1 MVNDS
6 GSSRIAIMFLFFTLA
21 FSPSSNAGGEDSA
34 TGKAVHQT
42 LIQGIVAFNNEDLNG
57 TLKALH
63 PDSPNYQVS
72 KERISRIFR
81 DHDVKMEL
89 VEFDFVGETGPYAI
103 AHVKAKS
110 TKSSDADTTFKNNT
124 TESLYIFRKQGNE
137 WKFWGEY
144 ELQTTFE
151 DK

>member
-1 MVNDS
+1 MVNYS
-6 GSSRIAIMFLFFTLA
+6 RSSRIAIILLFFTLV
-21 FSPSSNAGGEDSA
+21 FSPWSNAGGEDDA
-34 TGKAVHQT
+34 TGKAVQQT
-42 LIQGIVAFNNEDLNG
+42 LTQGIAAFNNEDLNG

-63 PDSPNYQVS
+63 SDSPNYQVS

-81 DHDVKMEL
+81 DHDAKMEL

-103 AHVKAKS
+103 ARVEAKS
-110 TKSSDADTTFKNNT
+110 IKQSDTTFKNNT

-144 ELQTTFE
+144 ELQTVFE

>member
-1 MVNDS
+1 MTV
-6 GSSRIAIMFLFFTLA
+6 FFTLA
-21 FSPSSNAGGEDSA
+21 FSPSSHAGGGDEA
-34 TGKAVHQT
+34 TGKAVQQT
-42 LIQGIVAFNNEDLNG
+42 LVQGVAAFNKEDLNT

-63 PDSPNYQVS
+63 PDSPNYQVA

-81 DHDVKMEL
+81 DHDVKTQL
-89 VEFDFVGETGPYAI
+89 VEYDFVGETGPYAI
-103 AHVKAKS
+103 ARVKATSIDQKA
-110 TKSSDADTTFKNNT
+110 DAEFRDNT

-144 ELQTTFE
+144 ELQTVFE